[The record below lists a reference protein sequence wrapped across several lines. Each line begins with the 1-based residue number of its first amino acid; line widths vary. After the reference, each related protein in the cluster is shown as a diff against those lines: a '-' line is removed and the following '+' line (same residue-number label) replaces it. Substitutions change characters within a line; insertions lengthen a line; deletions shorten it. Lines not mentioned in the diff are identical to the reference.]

1 MYTYDRQNNNSY
13 LVPREMTRNLLF
25 VHVDIPIQVSYWV
38 FAKFLTNVK
47 TRIDFISERNLNV

>member
-1 MYTYDRQNNNSY
+1 MTVKIIIAIY

-25 VHVDIPIQVSYWV
+25 VHVEIPIQVSYWV